1 VASPPYLW
9 GKDAGLINIGGII
22 GAFLGVTY
30 TYLTSDFLTKRMAK
44 KESHGYSEP
53 ESRLPAALPALAIS
67 TTGIILF
74 GFCAQYPGSFGSKKW
89 IGLEF
94 GVGMVSFGLMQAPSV
109 GFTYVSQSFVSLQEI

>member
-1 VASPPYLW
+1 MASPPYLW
-9 GKDAGLINIGGII
+9 GEDAGLINIGGII
-22 GAFLGVTY
+22 GAFLGVIY
-30 TYLTSDFLTKRMAK
+30 TYFTSDFLTKRMAK

-67 TTGIILF
+67 TAGIILF

-94 GVGMVSFGLMQAPSV
+94 GMGMVSFGLMQAPSV
-109 GFTYVSQSFVSLQEI
+109 GFTYVSRGFVSLQDI